1 MIDGG
6 PAAGAARFEALTA
19 QCKAAVE
26 AGQLAEALAFSEQAL
41 SAAEALGE
49 SAALRRASCNRA
61 QILIELGDGESVLAP
76 LRQVLNESRETETSF
91 RAAYALARAY
101 DLKGDRSKAYFYAHI
116 ARGHA
121 QTDGNPEFIRW
132 SHNLYGCLL
141 LAESRFEEA
150 RAELEIALSTR
161 SSVAV
166 WEAFVQDNLGYC
178 YVVLGRYQEGLALL
192 YRSIWTL
199 RRAPGGLHRFPRLA
213 LCYAHLELGH
223 LARAQRHGRAALA
236 AADDQGDRETAKMA
250 LYLLGEIAK
259 QDGDVALA
267 RAFFGMLQVR
277 FYPNQPQLADVL
289 LQVDARRMVNLKA

>member
-1 MIDGG
+1 MIEG
-6 PAAGAARFEALTA
+6 AAARFEALTA
-19 QCKAAVE
+19 ECKAAVE
-26 AGQLAEALAFSEQAL
+26 AGQLAAALALSEQAL
-41 SAAEALGE
+41 AVAETLAEA
-49 SAALRRASCNRA
+49 APLRRALCNRA
-61 QILIELGDGESVLAP
+61 QILIELGDGDSVLAP
-76 LRQVLNESRETETSF
+76 LRQVLNHSRETETSF
-91 RAAYALARAY
+91 RAAYGLARAY
-101 DLKGDRSKAYFYAHI
+101 DLKGDRSKAYFYAGI

-121 QTDGNPEFIRW
+121 RTDGNPEFIRW

-141 LAESRFEEA
+141 LAESRFDEA
-150 RAELEIALSTR
+150 RAELETALATQ

-178 YVVLGRYQEGLALL
+178 YVVLGRYQEGLRLL

-223 LARAQRHGRAALA
+223 LPRAERHGRAALA

-250 LYLLGEIAK
+250 LYLLGEIGK
-259 QDGDVALA
+259 QNGDVALA
-267 RAFFGMLQVR
+267 RAFFAMLQLR
-277 FYPNQPQLADVL
+277 FYPDQPQLADVL